1 MAHHSDTE
9 NDLSRGLAMTH
20 SRVLTVDE
28 ANAKEPCDGEQ
39 LIQVTKFSL
48 GGVLDR
54 LKGRTL
60 TVLVT
65 NIELVQHHL
74 VTGIDPAGAAQ
85 AVLTPDDYEAMA
97 ADLRG
102 ILGSLAADHSLP
114 TAWTNKVP
122 HPYNQYEQGKGDL
135 GKDEFRATVHDP
147 SEPPITSH
155 AELLRVMAENGVKSV
170 SLDQAASAGILKYPR
185 DYDEK
190 TLFAPQGAT
199 RVDIALPTELR
210 LDPQMHQRDSPQH
223 RRNPY
228 PSHYFVE
235 IASVKGALPGSAA
248 FVGGLIEFK
257 IDTNIE
263 NERRHLETGFLFVNF
278 GPGTEQGL
286 PRFGVCMHVSIP
298 GMD

>member
-1 MAHHSDTE
+1 M
-9 NDLSRGLAMTH
+9 
-20 SRVLTVDE
+20 LTVDE
-28 ANAKEPCDGEQ
+28 ANAKEPCDREQ
-39 LIQVTKFSL
+39 LTQITKFSL
-48 GGVLDR
+48 GGVFDR

-65 NIELVQHHL
+65 NAQLVQHHL

-102 ILGSLAADHSLP
+102 ILGSVASDHRLP

-147 SEPPITSH
+147 SRPPLTTY
-155 AELLRVMAENGVKSV
+155 AELLRVMAENNVGSV
-170 SLDQAASAGILKYPR
+170 SLDQAAGASVLRHEA
-185 DYDEK
+185 DYNEK
-190 TLFAPQGAT
+190 TLFAPQGTT
-199 RVDIALPTELR
+199 RVDITIPTEFKLTA
-210 LDPQMHQRDSPQH
+210 QTGQH
-223 RRNPY
+223 NANYFRRNPY
-228 PSHYFVE
+228 PTFYYVD
-235 IASVKGALPGSAA
+235 IASVKGARPGSALFDQQRA
-248 FVGGLIEFK
+248 NFK

-263 NERRHLETGFLFVNF
+263 HERTHLEDAILFVNF
-278 GPGTEQGL
+278 GPATDRR
-286 PRFGVCMHVSIP
+286 RFDVCMSVKIP